1 MTPLIAPSRPRIL
14 FGLLAIFA
22 LAVLGRALYLQY
34 FIADENLERA
44 GWKTESEVTLT
55 APRGAIWD
63 RYGVP
68 LAESVE
74 AYHVALDPRLFYSQR
89 RGEEHALVALLKP
102 YPKFDHETF
111 LSYADYASDDIP
123 RFMRVARGVSPHDA
137 EIIKQEASRI
147 GTSAIILRTAYERYY
162 PLKGVAGSLIGFVD
176 REGLQG
182 RAGLE
187 SGLDDVLKGG
197 ELTYR
202 VVRDVRR
209 DPYLLGELP
218 DVDAIRGRTVEL
230 TLDARLQRFAEQTL
244 EKTVEEFRAQEAMAV
259 VSNVKTGELLAI
271 ASVPTVD
278 PADPFA
284 SPEEYVWSPHA
295 LSYAIE
301 PGSTAKVLT
310 YAFAMDAGVMTPDT
324 MIDCE
329 GGAIKVDDHT
339 IRDTH
344 DDEIITAHK
353 VLEVSSNVGSWKM
366 ASALGAERH
375 RSYLEKAGIG
385 HRPDLPIS
393 GATRGIL
400 PKLKWIDLQHAN
412 ISFGHGFSASIVQ
425 LHGAISAIA
434 NGGVRLKPQLI
445 RAVRYGDG
453 TVETVAPEVLDRV
466 VGERAAR
473 MTLDAMHDA
482 VYGEDGTGRAAK
494 IPGVNVGGKTGTAR
508 LVDLEKG
515 GYLQEYLGSFS
526 GVFPIEDP
534 QYAITVW
541 VLHPDKS
548 IGYYGARVA
557 APAFRAIGEEV
568 LRLYSGNPNAWAQ
581 GVRDASAKLSPS
593 KAEAPHT
600 ARTTTEEADDAADAD
615 PKEPPHPRAVPPL
628 QGMRA
633 QDAIAVLRTHNMP
646 VKIHGSGRV
655 AAQQPAAGDPLQP
668 GASVVLQL
676 SSEDVQ

>member
-1 MTPLIAPSRPRIL
+1 MTSVIAPNRPRII

-22 LAVLGRALYLQY
+22 VAVLGRALYLQY
-34 FIADENLERA
+34 VVADKNLERA
-44 GWKTESEVTLT
+44 GWKTESEVTIT
-55 APRGAIWD
+55 TPRGAIWD

-68 LAESVE
+68 LAESIE
-74 AYHVALDPRLFYSQR
+74 AYNVALDPRLFYAQR
-89 RGEEHALVALLKP
+89 HGDEHALAELLKP
-102 YPKFDHETF
+102 YPKFDRDAF
-111 LSYADYASDDIP
+111 LSYADFAPDDIP
-123 RFMRVARGVSPHDA
+123 RFMRVARSVSPQQA
-137 EIIKQEASRI
+137 EIIKQEADRI
-147 GTSAIILRTAYERYY
+147 GTSAVILRTAYERYY
-162 PLKGVAGSLIGFVD
+162 PLQGVAGSLVGFVD
-176 REGLQG
+176 KEGLQG

-187 SGLDDVLKGG
+187 SGLNDLLKGG
-197 ELTYR
+197 ELRYR

-209 DPYLLGELP
+209 DPYLLGDLP
-218 DVDAIRGRTVEL
+218 DVDAIRGQTVEL
-230 TLDARLQRFAEQTL
+230 TIDARLQRFAEHTL
-244 EKTVEEFRAQEAMAV
+244 EETVEKYRAQEAMAV

-271 ASVPTVD
+271 ASVPTVN

-310 YAFAMDAGVMTPDT
+310 YAFAMDAGVMTPNT
-324 MIDCE
+324 LIDCE

-344 DDEIITAHK
+344 DEDIITAHK

-375 RSYLEKAGIG
+375 RAYLEKAGLG
-385 HRPDLPIS
+385 HRPDLPVS

-445 RAVRYGDG
+445 RSVHHGDG
-453 TVETVAPEVLDRV
+453 TIERIAPEMLDRV
-466 VGERAAR
+466 VSERAAR
-473 MTLDAMHDA
+473 LTLDAMYDA
-482 VYGEDGTGRAAK
+482 VYGEDGTGRYAK
-494 IPGVNVGGKTGTAR
+494 IPSVNVGGKTGTAR

-541 VLHPDKS
+541 VLRPDKS
-548 IGYYGARVA
+548 IGYYGGRVA
-557 APAFRAIGEEV
+557 APAFQAIGEEV
-568 LRLYSGNPNAWAQ
+568 LRLYSGNPDAWAQ
-581 GVRDASAKLSPS
+581 GVQAASANLSPS
-593 KAEAPHT
+593 KAKAPHT
-600 ARTTTEEADDAADAD
+600 THAPTHDTNASDNNEAQ
-615 PKEPPHPRAVPPL
+615 PPSHPRAVPAL
-628 QGMRA
+628 VGLRA
-633 QDAIAVLRTHNMP
+633 YEAVAILREHQMP

-655 AAQQPAAGDPLQP
+655 AVQQPAQGDVLRP
-668 GASVVLQL
+668 GTPVVLQL
-676 SSEDVQ
+676 SSEDIE